1 MSIIDLTF
9 FEKGFSK
16 TGRVLWKERH
26 AIPISQVKKYSNIKK
41 KKTKQQHSSIGT
53 LFNITNVFTVT
64 ISLTL
69 AI

>member
-16 TGRVLWKERH
+16 TGRVLWNERH
-26 AIPISQVKKYSNIKK
+26 AIPISQVKKYSNI

>member
-16 TGRVLWKERH
+16 TGRVLWNERH

-41 KKTKQQHSSIGT
+41 KPKNNTAVLAHY
-53 LFNITNVFTVT
+53 
-64 ISLTL
+64 LTL
-69 AI
+69 QTYLLSQFL

>member
-26 AIPISQVKKYSNIKK
+26 AIPISQVKKYSNVK

-69 AI
+69 SI